1 MRRTAYMVALLLSAC
16 SLQAV
21 DPSLLMRTRTDPTRM
36 RLAQHRP
43 RAHMCVAWLKG
54 GETAFTHVAWVRR
67 REALYQSAFSAYS
80 WMNFFSVLP
89 ARATREG
96 GDELP
101 AIREVSTAFSGSG
114 GTFANPNYDT
124 HGIAGWE
131 YGCYAVNIETDTPL
145 TLVLAGTEKQVAG
158 SSGVMQAFNIQGS
171 AADWSWSIAGGNGIR
186 FGFGVNPL
194 VEFFGTMSI
203 NGSVNETMGA
213 ATPPGGVIGVGV
225 TNEWTMLVSRARIE
239 GGQLMTSVAELNWAE
254 EHFAEGEQTN
264 AAPAAA
270 FARNART
277 EFIAFGTAGIVT
289 EDGTPILWDEYGV
302 KVWGKWLSDDEVRTV
317 RDLDMFEMRRRG
329 MTQWASEE
337 NVQ

>member
-1 MRRTAYMVALLLSAC
+1 MRKAAALIALLLSAC
-16 SLQAV
+16 CCAV

-158 SSGVMQAFNIQGS
+158 SNGVMQAFNIQGS
-171 AADWSWSIAGGNGIR
+171 AADWSCLSTTCRSRTSRRTGAGR
-186 FGFGVNPL
+186 
-194 VEFFGTMSI
+194 
-203 NGSVNETMGA
+203 
-213 ATPPGGVIGVGV
+213 
-225 TNEWTMLVSRARIE
+225 SRAE
-239 GGQLMTSVAELNWAE
+239 
-254 EHFAEGEQTN
+254 
-264 AAPAAA
+264 
-270 FARNART
+270 
-277 EFIAFGTAGIVT
+277 TA
-289 EDGTPILWDEYGV
+289 
-302 KVWGKWLSDDEVRTV
+302 SDS
-317 RDLDMFEMRRRG
+317 
-329 MTQWASEE
+329 ASA
-337 NVQ
+337 

>member
-1 MRRTAYMVALLLSAC
+1 MRRAAAIIALLLSAC
-16 SLQAV
+16 CCAV

-158 SSGVMQAFNIQGS
+158 SNGVMQAFNIQGS

-194 VEFFGTMSI
+194 VELMVPSTKRW
-203 NGSVNETMGA
+203 ELRHRRA
-213 ATPPGGVIGVGV
+213 A
-225 TNEWTMLVSRARIE
+225 
-239 GGQLMTSVAELNWAE
+239 
-254 EHFAEGEQTN
+254 
-264 AAPAAA
+264 
-270 FARNART
+270 
-277 EFIAFGTAGIVT
+277 
-289 EDGTPILWDEYGV
+289 
-302 KVWGKWLSDDEVRTV
+302 LSA
-317 RDLDMFEMRRRG
+317 
-329 MTQWASEE
+329 WASRT
-337 NVQ
+337 NGRCW